1 MFEHSVPTK
10 WDDDDDDDDDEDEDE
25 DEGSA
30 NQIFKGSANLPTQC
44 SCVHTASLPRVAN
57 LQRVAIQGRVQSRMR
72 RARGE
77 LGDFKEHRLGF
88 HGISQDS
95 GFDRHKHSYHQR
107 FKDDNLSG
115 RKEMNRRS
123 RHI

>member
-1 MFEHSVPTK
+1 MFEHSVPKK
-10 WDDDDDDDDDEDEDE
+10 WDDDDDDDE

-44 SCVHTASLPRVAN
+44 SCGHTASLPRVAN

-77 LGDFKEHRLGF
+77 LGDFKQQRLGF
-88 HGISQDS
+88 HGISIARYRKIQDLI
-95 GFDRHKHSYHQR
+95 GTNALII
-107 FKDDNLSG
+107 KDLF
-115 RKEMNRRS
+115 RW
-123 RHI
+123 